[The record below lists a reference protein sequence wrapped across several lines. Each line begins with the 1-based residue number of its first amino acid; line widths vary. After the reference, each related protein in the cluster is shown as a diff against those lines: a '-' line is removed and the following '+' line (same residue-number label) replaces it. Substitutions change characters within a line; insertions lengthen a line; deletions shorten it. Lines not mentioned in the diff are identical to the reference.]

1 MTRPPWKPSQSLPFE
16 AAFDDALIYRHLKGS
31 LAKRTVIPRNP
42 CRLRTAPFAAQTMD
56 TSPRVAAPT
65 STTGKGTPAVSSA
78 VIVGGGIGGL
88 ILAIALRQI
97 GVDAQVTGFAR
108 AVTTPST

>member
-1 MTRPPWKPSQSLPFE
+1 
-16 AAFDDALIYRHLKGS
+16 
-31 LAKRTVIPRNP
+31 
-42 CRLRTAPFAAQTMD
+42 MD

-65 STTGKGTPAVSSA
+65 NATKVLGNGTPAISSA
-78 VIVGGGIGGL
+78 VIIGGGIGGL

-108 AVTTPST
+108 AYNSLDLISSLLLIPMVL